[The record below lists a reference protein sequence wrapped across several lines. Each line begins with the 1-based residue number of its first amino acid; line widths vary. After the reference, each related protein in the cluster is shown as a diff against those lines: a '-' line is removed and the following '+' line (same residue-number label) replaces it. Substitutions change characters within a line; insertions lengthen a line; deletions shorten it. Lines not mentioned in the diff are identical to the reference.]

1 LNTLIILSLKYDN
14 TKLNVD
20 ASGIWTVIGG
30 TSQWTTTGSDIYYN
44 TGKVGINNTL
54 PYWNLD
60 VGSANAN
67 HNIGGT
73 IINGSIHDTNKR
85 ECLSIG
91 RWDDSGEYVKF

>member
-1 LNTLIILSLKYDN
+1 
-14 TKLNVD
+14 
-20 ASGIWTVIGG
+20 
-30 TSQWTTTGSDIYYN
+30 
-44 TGKVGINNTL
+44 
-54 PYWNLD
+54 LD